1 MKEIEKR
8 MEAQTNVFGK
18 MIKRYS
24 IPLSAIDDLNKKYEQ
39 RKENLE
45 SFGWRL
51 AGRMESELKFTDFI
65 AETEVSKY
73 IVDCM
78 NDYIETLE
86 KVNLFGGNKELEI
99 LNCWINDMKEE
110 EYNPPHTHHDNTGYS
125 SVMFLKVPEFINDV
139 KDPHKFKDGQLG
151 FTDVNGSNC
160 TWFEPEVGHFYIF
173 DASHQHFVMPFKVKN
188 KGEIRRSMSF
198 NFIQKIV

>member
-1 MKEIEKR
+1 MKGIEKR
-8 MEAQTNVFGK
+8 MKTQTNVFGK
-18 MIKRYS
+18 IVKRYD
-24 IPLSAIDDLNKKYEQ
+24 IPLDAIADLNEKYEQ

-45 SFGWRL
+45 SFGPRL
-51 AGRMESELKFTDFI
+51 AGRMESELRFTDFMG
-65 AETEVSKY
+65 ETKVAKH

-86 KVNLFGGNKELEI
+86 KVNLFVGNKELEI

-125 SVMFLKVPEFINDV
+125 TVMFLKVPEFINDV

-173 DASHQHFVMPFKVKN
+173 KASHQHFVMPFKVKN